1 MLMSSQT
8 ADRFGLA
15 IGDQVVVRLTT
26 ASGQQNVTDYA
37 VSAIYDDAA
46 SGGMTTAF
54 VSFGDLIADLNMKA
68 NEQQQIA
75 IFLKD
80 STDAERA
87 AKAIAEA
94 LTEKGYSIASGTSGS
109 EQASQRRMNSE
120 KAVYSIST
128 VQELAG
134 EIGSALGSIRWIGYA
149 VFILMLLV
157 SATGIANSYQ
167 MVLLERTKEIGML
180 RCIGFK
186 KKDVFASFIFEGIL
200 LAGAAAFAGIICA
213 LPIGLGISFIPFDP
227 HGDFGAA
234 LVKGHL
240 RFAPTLDQL
249 LIILVFIM
257 IVAIVAVFLP
267 ARKAAEVVP
276 VEALR
281 ITA

>member
-1 MLMSSQT
+1 
-8 ADRFGLA
+8 
-15 IGDQVVVRLTT
+15 
-26 ASGQQNVTDYA
+26 
-37 VSAIYDDAA
+37 
-46 SGGMTTAF
+46 
-54 VSFGDLIADLNMKA
+54 MKP

-80 STDAERA
+80 STNAEHA
-87 AKAIAEA
+87 AKAIATA
-94 LTEKGYSIASGTSGS
+94 LAEKGYSIASGS
-109 EQASQRRMNSE
+109 EQATQRRMNSG

-186 KKDVFASFIFEGIL
+186 KKDVFASFISEGIL
-200 LAGAAAFAGIICA
+200 LAGAAAIAGILCA

-240 RFAPTLDQL
+240 RFIPTLGQL

-257 IVAIVAVFLP
+257 IVAVVAVFLP

>member
-15 IGDQVVVRLTT
+15 IGDHVVVRLTT
-26 ASGQQNVTDYA
+26 ASGQQNVTDYT

-54 VSFGDLIADLNMKA
+54 VSFEDLIADLNMKP

-80 STDAERA
+80 STNAEHA
-87 AKAIAEA
+87 AKAIATA
-94 LTEKGYSIASGTSGS
+94 LAEKGYNIASGS
-109 EQASQRRMNSE
+109 EQATQRRMNSG
-120 KAVYSIST
+120 KVVYSIST
-128 VQELAG
+128 VKELAG

-186 KKDVFASFIFEGIL
+186 KKDVFASFISEGIL
-200 LAGAAAFAGIICA
+200 LAGAAAIAGILCA

-240 RFAPTLDQL
+240 RFIPTLGQL

-257 IVAIVAVFLP
+257 IVAVVAVFLP